1 MNNYQILMDVGI
13 KLFSSDYYSKYN
25 VSKILAESGVS
36 RGGFY
41 HYFKTYQD
49 YAMIVVAKQY
59 TNYLSQLKE
68 FVCIENGRLYEGA
81 LVFIKKLLNE
91 RNDHKQLI
99 VNTLLINEMRIINGV
114 SVEQL
119 KIFDIGQIVEVVNF
133 DSEFK
138 QEKVEIAIDVIFNQI
153 KIGFIRE
160 LDDKY
165 IIESIERKLNAIELN
180 ESR

>member
-13 KLFSSDYYSKYN
+13 KLFSSDYYSRYN
-25 VSKILAESGVS
+25 VSKVLEESGVS

-41 HYFKTYQD
+41 YYFKTYQD
-49 YAMIVVAKQY
+49 YAMIVVANQY
-59 TNYLSQLKE
+59 INYLLQLKE
-68 FVCIENGRLYEGA
+68 FICIEDGSLYEGA

-91 RNDHKQLI
+91 RNAHKQLI

-119 KIFDIGQIVEVVNF
+119 KIFDIGPIVEAVNF

-165 IIESIERKLNAIELN
+165 IIESIKRKLYAIELN